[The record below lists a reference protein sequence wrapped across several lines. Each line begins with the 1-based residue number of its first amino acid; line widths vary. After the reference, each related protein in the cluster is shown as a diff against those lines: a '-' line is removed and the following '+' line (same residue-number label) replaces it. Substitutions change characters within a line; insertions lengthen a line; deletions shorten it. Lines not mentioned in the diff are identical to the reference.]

1 MPHVRVAALGQLLVE
16 VDGKPARLTP
26 TNARMLLRLL
36 VAGGRPV
43 AIEQLYRDIWH
54 AGTAAPLSR
63 GNRTLVQRQIGELRR
78 IVDPERPGDT
88 SKVILTARGTSSAY
102 RLALARDDVDVW
114 RFEDLA
120 EATRTV
126 EPAHVPELAR
136 TALALW
142 RDTTAVQL
150 GPDRSGVRELRRLLA
165 LRASVQRR
173 LLDAYVEL
181 RRPDEARSLARELL
195 AEQPTD
201 SEVRAILDDLRQR
214 ESTDQ
219 HVVLRHTF
227 DRPRA
232 TLLLAV
238 GDLFALHRADLVVG
252 FTDTFDTSTQGDR
265 VISAT
270 SIQGQLLHRVYQ
282 GDRERLDRDL
292 RRALSGVPE
301 AGRETRSSK
310 RHGKLVRYPVGT
322 VAVLPDEARRIFC
335 VAYSR
340 LGNDLVAQSSLEWLT
355 DSLDRVWEALH
366 RHGQF
371 ADVAIPLVGSGRS
384 RLDTVDHQ
392 GLLELIVRSF
402 IRASG
407 RIPICREL
415 RIVLSPH
422 QREKVD
428 IDALHRL
435 INSL

>member
-16 VDGKPARLTP
+16 VDGKPAKLTP

-43 AIEQLYRDIWH
+43 AIEQLYRDVWY

-88 SKVILTARGTSSAY
+88 SEIILTARGTSSAY
-102 RLALARDDVDVW
+102 QLALARDDVDVW
-114 RFEDLA
+114 WFEDLA
-120 EATRTV
+120 EIARTA
-126 EPAHVPELAR
+126 EPARAADVAR

-150 GPDRSGVRELRRLLA
+150 GSDQSGTGALRRLRELRT
-165 LRASVQRR
+165 SVQRR
-173 LLDAYVEL
+173 LLDAYVAL
-181 RRPDEARSLARELL
+181 RLPDEARSLAGELL
-195 AEQPTD
+195 AERPGDT
-201 SEVRAILDDLRQR
+201 EVQSVLDDLRRR
-214 ESTDQ
+214 EAADQ
-219 HVVLRHTF
+219 DVVLRHTF

-232 TLLLAV
+232 TLVLAV

-252 FTDTFDTSTQGDR
+252 FTDTFDTSTRGDR

-270 SIQGQLLHRVYQ
+270 SIQGQLLHRVYR

-292 RRALSGVPE
+292 RRALSGTPE
-301 AGRETRSSK
+301 QDRETRAGK

-340 LGNDLVAQSSLEWLT
+340 LGNDLVARSSLEWLA
-355 DSLDRVWEALH
+355 DSLDRLWEAVH

-371 ADVAIPLVGSGRS
+371 AEVAIPLVGSGRS

-392 GLLELIVRSF
+392 GLLELIVLSF
-402 IRASG
+402 LRASG
-407 RIPICREL
+407 RFPICREL
-415 RIVLSPH
+415 RIVLSPY
-422 QREKVD
+422 QLEKVD
-428 IDALHRL
+428 VNALRRL
-435 INSL
+435 IDSL